1 MLKILLDPHGYA
13 SSENN
18 GFANIKNRIIAIM
31 LGRLRMSL
39 DECQR
44 AYTALSETIFTKEHH
59 RANPVSLY
67 KFLQADGKF
76 QKGPL

>member
-1 MLKILLDPHGYA
+1 
-13 SSENN
+13 
-18 GFANIKNRIIAIM
+18 M

-44 AYTALSETIFTKEHH
+44 AYTLLSEKIFTKEHNQ
-59 RANPVSLY
+59 ANPARLY

-76 QKGPL
+76 QKAPLYVKSIRDLPAGFLTTDL

>member
-1 MLKILLDPHGYA
+1 
-13 SSENN
+13 
-18 GFANIKNRIIAIM
+18 M

-39 DECQR
+39 DECER
-44 AYTALSETIFTKEHH
+44 AYTLLSQTIFTKEHH
-59 RANPVSLY
+59 RANPARLY